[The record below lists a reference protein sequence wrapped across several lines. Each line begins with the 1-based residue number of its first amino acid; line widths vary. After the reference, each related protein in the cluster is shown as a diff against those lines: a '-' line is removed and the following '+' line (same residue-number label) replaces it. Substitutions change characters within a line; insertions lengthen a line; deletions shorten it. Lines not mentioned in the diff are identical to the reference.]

1 MAGNGKDI
9 SPIMFSI
16 KKTKR
21 DDDGYLTEK
30 RQKITFSTTLK
41 RLGGDWGLLLGDEML
56 QRSFNMK
63 PLNETELE
71 KVAKPDTRYKRE
83 EEVPSA

>member
-1 MAGNGKDI
+1 
-9 SPIMFSI
+9 MFST
-16 KKTKR
+16 KKTKG
-21 DDDGYLTEK
+21 DADGYFDRKTAKDYLQHDAEK
-30 RQKITFSTTLK
+30 A
-41 RLGGDWGLLLGDEML
+41 GGDWGLLLGDEML

-83 EEVPSA
+83 EAPQAPKVFHIIC

>member
-1 MAGNGKDI
+1 MDI
-9 SPIMFSI
+9 
-16 KKTKR
+16 
-21 DDDGYLTEK
+21 LTEK

-83 EEVPSA
+83 EAPQAPKVFHIIC